1 MINPDGG
8 GGGNKNNQSGN
19 PKLKDYDL
27 PQII

>member
-1 MINPDGG
+1 MINPDG